1 MSIKAVNRV
10 RRMRFDHDAV
20 SDNLVVP
27 SLSTRLASKEYQSPA
42 QLGRRGHNFVC
53 EWGTVRVPA
62 VL

>member
-10 RRMRFDHDAV
+10 RPMCIDHDAV
-20 SDNLVVP
+20 SDNNVLR

-42 QLGRRGHNFVC
+42 QLGRRGHSFVC
-53 EWGTVRVPA
+53 EWGTVRAPA